1 MAKAAQA
8 STRAIVIG
16 VHEIEKLAAMVAASK
31 DEDVRKFLDAIGA
44 QQEDSARR
52 RIAETKTSPDGRKW
66 PSWSRKYAATR
77 GAGKTLLRNEG
88 ALVDS
93 MTHVVEGRDAVE
105 IGSNM
110 IYAASHLYGDAERG
124 IPQRAFLDTEPGF
137 SDSRDREEIR
147 DIARAF
153 MEGLL

>member
-1 MAKAAQA
+1 MAKVAQA
-8 STRAIVIG
+8 STRSIVIG
-16 VHEIEKLAAMVAASK
+16 VREIEKLAAQVAASR
-31 DEDVRKFLDAIGA
+31 DEDVRKFLDAIGQ

-52 RIAETKTSPDGRKW
+52 RIAETKTSPDGQKW
-66 PSWSRKYAATR
+66 PSWSKKYAKTR
-77 GAGKTLLRNEG
+77 GAGKSLLRNEG
-88 ALVDS
+88 ALADT

-110 IYAASHLYGDAERG
+110 VYAASHLYGDAERG

-153 MEGLL
+153 MDGLI